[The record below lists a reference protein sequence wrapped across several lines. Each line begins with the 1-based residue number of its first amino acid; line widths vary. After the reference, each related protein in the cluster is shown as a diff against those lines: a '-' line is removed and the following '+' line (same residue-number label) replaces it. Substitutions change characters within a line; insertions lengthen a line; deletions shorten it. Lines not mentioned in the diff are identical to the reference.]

1 MNTGERHSLGR
12 EHVRFFSIIVGVV
25 AIVGGVSATLSIS
38 AELSIPLAYPTP
50 LSSDLPF
57 DINVE
62 EFRRL
67 DRDKQIPEA
76 QRLFDIFAWQ
86 AFIALNWPAKAD
98 GTPDR
103 DKDMSDNTSPRVWMS
118 WRTNESVFKPDG
130 SRPNPWDNAKNIA
143 AAAGDHALWRF
154 SKMLDE
160 TRSPANELTDFVQAF
175 TGPLVDLNG
184 KFVRYESYLN
194 KTQFDYIVENELY
207 NQEGQIEFVAN
218 KGQQILFPANQVAP
232 EKKHGSM
239 GIKFAWKQLG
249 DNDTPSRF
257 FTREAIVVSTTFD
270 DKGNMVKTRSKQLMG
285 LVGMH
290 VTALTQTSP
299 NWIWTTF
306 EQIDN
311 VVADDLEFGRSL
323 NGQHIRVHSNFNNTE
338 NPTKPVNVL
347 PPKNARP
354 DAKGNFTTWDEKKTT
369 NPVQLTR
376 VVPIAPATQ
385 ALNRQVQALLR
396 KAGSVF
402 QYYEL
407 VGAQWPVQPDFPA
420 FPGGA
425 GSAPES
431 ILFKTPGR
439 VVPVYNVNTTLESY
453 FQSGNQAAG
462 PLEEDDRLPTG
473 FFADKPTEPVTPDRT
488 IVFGTESCVGCHY
501 SAGAVVSFKR
511 DENGNPV
518 RDPVTGLKIPVYGDR
533 ANFGR
538 TGNADY
544 YWQFQFKARQKQQPP
559 PAPINR

>member
-1 MNTGERHSLGR
+1 MSNRMRRRFRRTVFVVSLS
-12 EHVRFFSIIVGVV
+12 FFCSHLSV
-25 AIVGGVSATLSIS
+25 AETASTADAHGSLSFP
-38 AELSIPLAYPTP
+38 EP
-50 LSSDLPF
+50 LSPDLPF
-57 DINVE
+57 DINVD
-62 EFRRL
+62 EFRKL

-98 GTPDR
+98 GTADR
-103 DKDMSDNTSPRVWMS
+103 DKDMSDNTSPRVWMG

-130 SRPNPWDNAKNIA
+130 SRPEPWDGAKDVA
-143 AAAGDHALWRF
+143 TSKEVTLWRF
-154 SKMLDE
+154 TKMLNE

-184 KFVRYESYLN
+184 KFVRYKSYLN

-207 NQEGQIEFVAN
+207 NQDGQIEFVAD
-218 KGQQILFPANQVAP
+218 KGQQIRFPANLIAP

-239 GIKFAWKQLG
+239 GIKLAWKQLG
-249 DNDTPSRF
+249 DNDIPSRYL
-257 FTREAIVVSTTFD
+257 TREAVVVSTSFD

-306 EQIDN
+306 EQVDN
-311 VVADDLEFGRSL
+311 VIADDLEFGDSL
-323 NGQHIRVHSNFNNTE
+323 KGQRIRVHPNFNNTG

-347 PPKNARP
+347 PPKNALP

-376 VVPIAPATQ
+376 VAPIATATR
-385 ALNRQVQALLR
+385 ALNEQVQKLLR
-396 KAGSVF
+396 KEGSVF

-407 VGAQWPVQPDFPA
+407 VGAQWPVQPGFPA

-425 GSAPES
+425 VSAPES
-431 ILFKTPGR
+431 ILFKIPGR

-453 FQSGNQAAG
+453 FQGANQPAG

-501 SAGAVVSFKR
+501 SAGAVLAFKR
-511 DENGNPV
+511 DENGHPV
-518 RDPVTGLKIPVYGDR
+518 RDPATGLKIPVYGER
-533 ANFGR
+533 ANFGQ

-544 YWQFQFKARQKQQPP
+544 YWQFQFKARQKQQKQSA
-559 PAPINR
+559 PAKR